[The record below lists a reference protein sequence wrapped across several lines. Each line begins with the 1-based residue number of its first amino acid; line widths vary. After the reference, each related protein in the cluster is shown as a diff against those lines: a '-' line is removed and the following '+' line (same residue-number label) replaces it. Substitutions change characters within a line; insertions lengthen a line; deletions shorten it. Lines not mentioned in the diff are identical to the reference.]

1 MRFNI
6 GICAL
11 AASLVLAACASPS
24 APAQPSTPPKFCQTR
39 TEDRWVKNANGNVVI
54 IQGANLPTL
63 SDMEN
68 GGPSA
73 LDRLNDLA
81 ARGATAV
88 RLQISKKE
96 MSQTFIP
103 LKVLPF
109 VHAAN
114 QLGLLV
120 ILAWNDVIEEVN
132 NPQITDTEEW
142 VRQLI
147 IYLPDEPGVW
157 VDPISEIR
165 SIPLARRR
173 NVAQRYLDLMRGY
186 RLPNVVVINEAFW
199 LLDADPQ
206 LNKPLQGGNI
216 VYGLRKLDQPA
227 QWPLDKY
234 PFLITDWDGAAYPA
248 ESKVGSIA
256 RAGLD
261 ANTAQ
266 TQWKT
271 ASSVCK

>member
-11 AASLVLAACASPS
+11 ATSLVLAACASPTVPVRPT
-24 APAQPSTPPKFCQTR
+24 ATPNFCQTF
-39 TEDRWVKNANGNVVI
+39 TEDRWVKNASGNVVI

-63 SDMEN
+63 SDMEK

-73 LDRLNDLA
+73 LDRLTDLA

-96 MSQTFIP
+96 ISQTFIP

-120 ILAWNDVIEEVN
+120 ILAWDDVIEEVN
-132 NPQITDTEEW
+132 NPQITATEEW
-142 VRQLI
+142 IRQLI
-147 IYLPDEPGVW
+147 IYLPNEPGVW
-157 VDPISEIR
+157 LDPISEMR
-165 SIPLARRR
+165 SIPMARRR

-199 LLDADPQ
+199 LLENDPE

-248 ESKVGSIA
+248 ASKIGSMS
-256 RAGLD
+256 RVGLD

-266 TQWKT
+266 AQWKT
-271 ASSVCK
+271 TTPVCK